1 MLLSH
6 DSFLNVVET
15 SWATC
20 CSGNSHF
27 GLAYKL
33 KTLKQNLKVW
43 NKEIFGHLKIR
54 ISEADQAVLD
64 GQQALDAN
72 PSKANLLEL
81 KAAKSSLHNW

>member
-1 MLLSH
+1 MRLSH

-20 CSGNSHF
+20 CSGNPHF
-27 GLAYKL
+27 ILAYKL

-43 NKEIFGHLKIR
+43 NKETFGHLKVR

-72 PSKANLLEL
+72 LLKL
-81 KAAKSSLHNW
+81 KAAEASLHNW